1 MEQFQTKDSEIIK
14 AATDVVKMLE
24 ARGFKTA
31 EIMAICLSASKA
43 AESII
48 QTRGI
53 VAIQAVAIR
62 NFINE

>member
-1 MEQFQTKDSEIIK
+1 LEQFQTKDSEIIK
-14 AATDVVKMLE
+14 TATDVVKLLE

-53 VAIQAVAIR
+53 VTIQAVAIR